1 MARAARILPNR
12 DREGAATISRR
23 RWLLA
28 GPAIG
33 LSIVLSQAVSS
44 PSLAAESLSV
54 VWDGDDLHVAAPQ
67 LHFLAGKP
75 LERLKDGASVV
86 FLTQLTL
93 TTDSFNSILRRTPE
107 RFVFSYD
114 LWEEKFSVTKL
125 GPGQRTVTHL
135 SAAAAEAWC
144 LDNVAIS
151 ASSLPPD
158 HPFWLRFEL
167 RAADPKDE
175 AAVIGEPGINLTRLI
190 EMFSRRPRDQQPQWT
205 AEAGPLRLGD
215 LKRILG
221 RAARIS

>member
-1 MARAARILPNR
+1 
-12 DREGAATISRR
+12 
-23 RWLLA
+23 
-28 GPAIG
+28 
-33 LSIVLSQAVSS
+33 VSS
-44 PSLAAESLSV
+44 HTLAAESLSV

-114 LWEEKFSVTKL
+114 LWEERFSVTKL
-125 GPGQRTVTHL
+125 GPGQRTVAHL

-215 LKRILG
+215 LKRIVG

>member
-1 MARAARILPNR
+1 MARAARVLPNR
-12 DREGAATISRR
+12 NRKGAATITRK

-28 GPAIG
+28 GVA
-33 LSIVLSQAVSS
+33 IVLSQAVSS
-44 PSLAAESLSV
+44 QALAAQSLSV

-125 GPGQRTVTHL
+125 GPGQRTITHL
-135 SAAAAEAWC
+135 SATAAEAWC

-151 ASSLPPD
+151 ASSLPTD

-190 EMFSRRPRDQQPQWT
+190 EIFSRRPRDQQPQWT

>member
-1 MARAARILPNR
+1 MARAARVLPNR
-12 DREGAATISRR
+12 NRKGAATITRK

-28 GPAIG
+28 GVA
-33 LSIVLSQAVSS
+33 IVLSQAVSS
-44 PSLAAESLSV
+44 QALAAESLSV

-125 GPGQRTVTHL
+125 GPGQRTITHL
-135 SAAAAEAWC
+135 SATAAEAWC

-151 ASSLPPD
+151 ASSLPTDQPS
-158 HPFWLRFEL
+158 WLRFEL

-190 EMFSRRPRDQQPQWT
+190 EIFSRRPRDQQPQWT

>member
-1 MARAARILPNR
+1 MRQT
-12 DREGAATISRR
+12 DRLGADKLSRGGKEAVTISRR

-28 GPAIG
+28 GVAIP
-33 LSIVLSQAVSS
+33 VSS
-44 PSLAAESLSV
+44 LWAAERLNV
-54 VWDGDDLHVAAPQ
+54 TWDGDDLHVAAPQ

-75 LERLKDGASVV
+75 LDRIKDGDSVV

-93 TTDSFNSILRRTPE
+93 TTDNFTTSLRRTPE

-125 GPGQRTVTHL
+125 GGGQRTVSHL

-151 ASSLPPD
+151 STGLPQD
-158 HPFWLRFEL
+158 RPFWLRFEL
-167 RAADPKDE
+167 RAAAKDE
-175 AAVIGEPGINLTRLI
+175 AAVIGESGLSLTRLI
-190 EMFSRRPRDQQPQWT
+190 EIFSRRPRDQQPQWT

-215 LKRILG
+215 LKRLVG
-221 RAARIS
+221 RAARAL

>member
-1 MARAARILPNR
+1 MRQTDRLIRAHGTPRKEPVK
-12 DREGAATISRR
+12 ISRR

-28 GPAIG
+28 GMALP
-33 LSIVLSQAVSS
+33 LS
-44 PSLAAESLSV
+44 SLAGAERLNV
-54 VWDGDDLHVAAPQ
+54 TWDGDDLHVAAPQ

-75 LERLKDGASVV
+75 LDRLKDGAAVV

-93 TTDSFNSILRRTPE
+93 TTDNFATSLRRTPE

-114 LWEEKFSVTKL
+114 LWEERFSVTKL
-125 GPGQRTVTHL
+125 GPGQRTAAHL

-144 LDNVAIS
+144 LDNVAVS

-158 HPFWLRFEL
+158 RPFWLRFEL

-205 AEAGPLRLGD
+205 ADAGPLRLGD
-215 LKRILG
+215 LKRIVG
-221 RAARIS
+221 RTARIS